1 MNIHVRVKLIK
12 NPKGQF
18 IQGLHNETL
27 QTDILAKAEY
37 LKCLRILLNMLKHL
51 NQHFGTKPTYIN
63 KLILLLKSLHIKSQ
77 GQMLSNNFQFV
88 LPQTTLNLL
97 KL

>member
-37 LKCLRILLNMLKHL
+37 LKCLENIIKHAEAFESAL
-51 NQHFGTKPTYIN
+51 WDQAH
-63 KLILLLKSLHIKSQ
+63 
-77 GQMLSNNFQFV
+77 
-88 LPQTTLNLL
+88 
-97 KL
+97 